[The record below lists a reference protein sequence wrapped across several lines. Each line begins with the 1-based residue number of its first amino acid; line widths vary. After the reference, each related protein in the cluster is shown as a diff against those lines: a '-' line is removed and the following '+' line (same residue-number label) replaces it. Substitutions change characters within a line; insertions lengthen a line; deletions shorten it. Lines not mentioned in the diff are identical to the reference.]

1 MPKSPPPHH
10 PRPKVVI
17 SGCLLGQNVRYDS
30 GHCRERFLTDDL
42 GPYVDWVAV
51 CPEMEAGFGRPRPAM
66 HLVAGQDGPDSDRLV
81 TRAGKDVTA
90 PLHAASDRI
99 LAGLGQVDGYVLKRS
114 SPSCAPERLTVYR
127 QTDDGGRMPAHKGSG
142 LFARKVQAA
151 DGLDGPTVPIEDEG
165 RLNDPVL
172 RMHFATRIF
181 AAARWR
187 ALVEAHP
194 EERGTRHALGQFHAA
209 HKMLLLVHDEATSR
223 ELGRLVADAA
233 NYERD
238 ELLERYGRDLAKAL
252 SKRPTANHHRNA
264 LEHLSGHLRDVAPP
278 EDRARVKGA
287 IDDYTRGIVPLVVPL
302 VLLSFLLEKYELDWP
317 MSQAYLS
324 PFPRELALETR
335 LFNPNPTSQVS

>member
-1 MPKSPPPHH
+1 MPTTLH
-10 PRPKVVI
+10 PRPKVVV

-42 GPYVDWVAV
+42 GKYVDWVPV

-66 HLVAGQDGPDSDRLV
+66 HLVAGPGGPADDRLV

-90 PLHAASDRI
+90 PLHAATDRV
-99 LAGLGQVDGYVLKRS
+99 LARLSAVDGFVLKRS
-114 SPSCAPERLTVYR
+114 SPSCAPERLKVYR
-127 QTDDGGRMPAHKGSG
+127 IDEAGHRQPAHQSAG
-142 LFARKVQAA
+142 LFARRVLALY
-151 DGLDGPTVPIEDEG
+151 GGERPSVPIEDEG

-187 ALVEAHP
+187 QLVEAHP
-194 EERGTRHALGQFHAA
+194 DERGLRHALGKFHAA
-209 HKMLLLVHDEATSR
+209 HKLLLLVHDEVRCR

-233 NYERD
+233 DFERD
-238 ELLERYGRDLAKAL
+238 ALLARYGRDFAKAL

-264 LEHLSGHLRDVAPP
+264 LEHLAGHLRGPAPP
-278 EDRARVKGA
+278 EDRARVQSSIADHTG
-287 IDDYTRGIVPLVVPL
+287 GLVPLVVPL
-302 VLLSFLLEKYELDWP
+302 VLLSFLLEKYALEWP
-317 MSQAYLS
+317 LSQVYLC

-335 LFNPNPTSQVS
+335 LFNPNRNVS